1 MAKSSGDSSKKAADP
16 AADVL
21 ARAKAKVESKD
32 SPGAIAVLGELSA
45 ITDCSSESKLE
56 AAGLYAAVGAKEAAV
71 AAYLAA
77 GSGFLYDD
85 ADMTRARQAFAAAYE
100 LEPTSVDVLFQLGQA
115 DVVEGRTQDA
125 LAKFIDVLRRSNLKH
140 LPALFEA
147 GCIYQAN
154 GQHDQAILA
163 FKKVLDKEKGHVQA
177 LVHMG
182 QLHQTKGMVP
192 EALGYYVQAADI
204 AREHGQVGTARQ
216 MLNMVLALDSGNQK
230 ARFMLDDLDEHDSD
244 DVETGAAEDAAAPPV
259 APKPAKT
266 AAPLPR
272 QVQPSRAASTAEP
285 EKAPVT
291 PAAAHSA
298 PAATQAE
305 DTAAAERRDSLKE
318 EIDSLAAA
326 RENLEAELRRM
337 QSEVDKA
344 KLRDSDLVQSADK
357 ERAELKTE
365 LAELAGQR
373 LTTELELESVK
384 SAIEELRAEREKAEA
399 EVAAL
404 RLQSD
409 AASSA
414 KAAQEAAA
422 QAFEAERARA
432 KAAQEAAAQAFE
444 AERARAKAAQ
454 EAAAQAFEAERAQA
468 RAAQEAA
475 AQAFEAERA
484 LARAEVESLVARR
497 DEAARARAEQEAAL
511 AEIDAKRAAAKA
523 EMEMLLAQKAAAEAA
538 IAKAHE
544 KSGQV
549 VKAKAEVE
557 ATIADLSAQQDAAA
571 KAKAAEELALA
582 GLEARHARAQA
593 ELDALLEKKAAA
605 EKAVAEKT
613 AVEAKVAKTS
623 AGHEQSVKKLVTE
636 RDKLTHEV
644 ETLRAQ
650 RDAAD
655 KALLELRAEEDKSAR
670 QKAAKEAAIKE
681 DLQTA
686 RSELAATEAKK
697 RELDEAY
704 AKSKSIAA
712 AAEQKRLEAM
722 AAAEQAEA
730 LRAKREADAE
740 ALGFKL
746 IALEAA
752 LKEADGKTKLIA
764 GESALLE
771 ELSAKVGAQRAALLE
786 LQAARAEAEASLAVL
801 RLEIEQAQR
810 ELAELRT
817 AVDSE
822 VRREPAQQGGY
833 AEAVVGMVPP
843 EACGDALR
851 TIEGLAA
858 EGEIPF
864 DIAAELAGLIHEG
877 RAIEALR
884 VARARA
890 NVAALPAAFLLVVG
904 DLSRDLGDVERARD
918 AYRTLAE
925 ADEKKAAVAHAR
937 LGELFLT
944 FADQSTAAAL
954 QRDDAHFASEKE
966 PAKALDTYADLVARF
981 PDDPQFREELGALH
995 EKLGNTVAAG
1005 VAYRTAMTL
1014 YLGSDDYARAN
1025 ELTPR
1030 LLAVCPQDGGVLEL
1044 AARAQERS
1052 GHAADAAHTLDLA
1065 LACYREQHR
1074 ASDVERVCR
1083 RLAESVENP
1092 VPYRKELAGLLAGV
1106 GDASGAVEQLLEA
1119 ADTQIRWSQGREA
1132 LTSIKEA
1139 EALAKDDPLLAERIA
1154 TAKSKAAEAAKAVD
1168 DASRGDLLL
1177 SKHEF
1182 EKAADAYRRA
1192 LEENP
1197 YHAGAAYQ
1205 LACIL
1210 TDQFPDLEKA
1220 ESLLETAA
1228 TLRPGHTATR
1238 YRLAVVKAARG
1249 EIGQAIELLVALARF
1264 DEANADLIEQFVARL
1279 ERDADGGSPAAK
1291 YTLGIAYRELG
1302 RVEEALVILQS
1313 IQREPEFVVRCLNA
1327 IGLCLRRQ
1335 GLDTAAAKRFQKA
1348 IETPGFPESQYNDAL
1363 YNLGDLYESKT
1374 DPESLALS
1382 LSSFE
1387 ELYARDCTY
1396 RDVADKIRS
1405 VKGKIGA
1412 VDGPKVKRLPTRS
1425 AESSS

>member
-1 MAKSSGDSSKKAADP
+1 MAKSSVDNSGKPADP

-21 ARAKAKVESKD
+21 ARAKAKIEAKD
-32 SPGAIAVLGELSA
+32 NAGAVAILGELSNLA
-45 ITDCSSESKLE
+45 DCKPETKLE
-56 AAGLYAAVGAKEAAV
+56 AAGLFASVGAKEQAV

-77 GSGFLYDD
+77 GGGFLYDD

-230 ARFMLDDLDEHDSD
+230 ARFMLDDLDEHDHEHENESD
-244 DVETGAAEDAAAPPV
+244 EAEESAAQTAAPSPPAAATIKAAPSPPAAAAPAAAPKAAPGPAARAAAAPAAKPAPEVDAAATE
-259 APKPAKT
+259 A
-266 AAPLPR
+266 R
-272 QVQPSRAASTAEP
+272 
-285 EKAPVT
+285 
-291 PAAAHSA
+291 
-298 PAATQAE
+298 
-305 DTAAAERRDSLKE
+305 DTLKE

-326 RENLEAELRRM
+326 REKLEGELRRM
-337 QSEVDKA
+337 QAEVDKA

-384 SAIEELRAEREKAEA
+384 SAIEALNAERAKAEA
-399 EVAAL
+399 DVAAL
-404 RLQSD
+404 RAQSD

-414 KAAQEAAA
+414 KAAQEAAV
-422 QAFEAERARA
+422 QALEAERARA
-432 KAAQEAAAQAFE
+432 KAEMD
-444 AERARAKAAQ
+444 
-454 EAAAQAFEAERAQA
+454 
-468 RAAQEAA
+468 
-475 AQAFEAERA
+475 A
-484 LARAEVESLVARR
+484 LVTRR

-511 AEIDAKRAAAKA
+511 ADLESKRASAKQ
-523 EMEMLLAQKAAAEAA
+523 EMETLLAQKAAAEAA
-538 IAKAHE
+538 MAQVRE
-544 KSGQV
+544 KTGQV
-549 VKAKAEVE
+549 DKAKAAVE
-557 ATIADLSAQQDAAA
+557 ATIADLSAQQEAAA

-593 ELDALLEKKAAA
+593 ELDALLAKKSAA
-605 EKAVAEKT
+605 EKA
-613 AVEAKVAKTS
+613 AVDAKNVAKTS
-623 AGHEQSVKKLVTE
+623 AGHEQSVKKLVSE
-636 RDKLTHEV
+636 RDKLTQEV
-644 ETLRAQ
+644 EA
-650 RDAAD
+650 
-655 KALLELRAEEDKSAR
+655 LRAERLAAEKAVGAVRAAEEEAARKKSA
-670 QKAAKEAAIKE
+670 QESALKHELEAAKA
-681 DLQTA
+681 
-686 RSELAATEAKK
+686 ELAATEAKK
-697 RELDEAY
+697 RELDESY

-712 AAEQKRLEAM
+712 AAEQKRKEAL

-730 LRAKREADAE
+730 VRAKREADAE

-746 IALEAA
+746 VALEAA
-752 LKEADGKTKLIA
+752 LKEADAKTKLIA
-764 GESALLE
+764 GETAVLE

-786 LQAARAEAEASLAVL
+786 IQAAKAEAEAALAAL
-801 RLEIEQAQR
+801 RAEIESA
-810 ELAELRT
+810 EKLLANLR
-817 AVDSE
+817 ASVDAE
-822 VRREPAQQGGY
+822 QMRTPAQQAIF
-833 AEAVVGMVPP
+833 AEAVVGSVPP

-851 TIEGLAA
+851 TIEGQAA
-858 EGEIPF
+858 DGEIPF

-890 NVAALPAAFLLVVG
+890 NVAAAPAAFLLIVG
-904 DLSRDLGDVERARD
+904 DLSRDLGDIDRARD
-918 AYRTLAE
+918 AYRMLATI
-925 ADEKKAAVAHAR
+925 DESKAALAHAR

-995 EKLGNTVAAG
+995 EKLGNAVAAG
-1005 VAYRTAMTL
+1005 VAYRAAMTL
-1014 YLGSDDYARAN
+1014 YLGDDDYSRAS
-1025 ELTPR
+1025 ELIPR
-1030 LLAVCPQDGGVLEL
+1030 LLAVCPEDGGALEL
-1044 AARAQERS
+1044 AARAQERN
-1052 GHAADAAHTLDLA
+1052 GQAAVASQTLDHA
-1065 LACYREQHR
+1065 LACYREQRR

-1083 RLAESVENP
+1083 RLAETAENP
-1092 VPYRKELAGLLAGV
+1092 IPYRKELASLLAGV
-1106 GDASGAVEQLLEA
+1106 GDAAGAVEQLLEA
-1119 ADTQIRWSQGREA
+1119 ADAQIKWSQGREA
-1132 LTSIKEA
+1132 LATIKEA
-1139 EALAKDDPLLAERIA
+1139 EALAKDDAVLAERIA
-1154 TAKSKAAEAAKAVD
+1154 SAKSKAGEAVKAVD

-1177 SKHEF
+1177 SKGEF

-1192 LEENP
+1192 LAENP

-1210 TDQFPDLEKA
+1210 TDKFPDFETA

-1228 TLRPGHTATR
+1228 SLRPGHTATR

-1279 ERDADGGSPAAK
+1279 ERDADGGSAAAK
-1291 YTLGIAYRELG
+1291 YNLGIAYRELG

-1327 IGLCLRRQ
+1327 IGMCLRRQ

-1348 IETPGFPESQYNDAL
+1348 IETPGFPEDQYNDAL

-1374 DPESLALS
+1374 DPESLALA

-1412 VDGPKVKRLPTRS
+1412 AEGPKVKRLPTRS
-1425 AESSS
+1425 AEASN

>member
-1 MAKSSGDSSKKAADP
+1 MAKSSGENPGKPADP
-16 AADVL
+16 ATDVL
-21 ARAKAKVESKD
+21 ARAKANIEAKD
-32 SPGAIAVLGELSA
+32 TAAALAVLAELNA
-45 ITDCSSESKLE
+45 IGDCRPEAKLE
-56 AAGLYAAVGAKEAAV
+56 AAGLFASLGAKEDAV
-71 AAYLAA
+71 SAYLAA

-163 FKKVLDKEKGHVQA
+163 FKKVLDREKGHVQA

-230 ARFMLDDLDEHDSD
+230 ARFMLDDLDEHDHEE
-244 DVETGAAEDAAAPPV
+244 VEEAEAAPAPEAATPAVKASTPKEAPPQPTAATRPPVQGAKAPPAPAPAPAPQVDAAA
-259 APKPAKT
+259 A
-266 AAPLPR
+266 L
-272 QVQPSRAASTAEP
+272 Q
-285 EKAPVT
+285 
-291 PAAAHSA
+291 
-298 PAATQAE
+298 
-305 DTAAAERRDSLKE
+305 RDALKE
-318 EIDSLAAA
+318 EVDALAAA
-326 RENLEAELRRM
+326 REALERELRRM
-337 QSEVDKA
+337 QSEVDSA
-344 KLRDSDLVQSADK
+344 KVRDSNLVHTADK

-384 SAIEELRAEREKAEA
+384 SAIEALRAERESAEA
-399 EVAAL
+399 DVAAL
-404 RLQSD
+404 RAQSD

-414 KAAQEAAA
+414 KAAQEAAV
-422 QAFEAERARA
+422 QKLEAERAHA
-432 KAAQEAAAQAFE
+432 KAEMDA
-444 AERARAKAAQ
+444 
-454 EAAAQAFEAERAQA
+454 
-468 RAAQEAA
+468 
-475 AQAFEAERA
+475 
-484 LARAEVESLVARR
+484 LVARR

-511 AEIDAKRAAAKA
+511 ADLDARRAAAKQ
-523 EMEMLLAQKAAAEAA
+523 EMETLVAQKAAAEAA
-538 IAKAHE
+538 MAQVHE
-544 KSGQV
+544 KSGLV
-549 VKAKAEVE
+549 VKAKAAVE
-557 ATIADLSAQQDAAA
+557 ATIADLGAQQEAAS

-593 ELDALLEKKAAA
+593 ELDALLAK
-605 EKAVAEKT
+605 KAVAEK
-613 AVEAKVAKTS
+613 AAAEAKNVAKTS
-623 AGHEQSVKKLVTE
+623 AGHEQSVKKLTGE
-636 RDKLTHEV
+636 RDKLSQEV
-644 ETLRAQ
+644 EALRIERATVEKELAALRAI
-650 RDAAD
+650 
-655 KALLELRAEEDKSAR
+655 EDETVRKKSA
-670 QKAAKEAAIKE
+670 QETAIQHDIEAAKA
-681 DLQTA
+681 
-686 RSELAATEAKK
+686 ELAATEAKK
-697 RELDEAY
+697 RELDAAY
-704 AKSKSIAA
+704 AKSKSFAA
-712 AAEQKRLEAM
+712 AAEQKRIEAI

-730 LRAKREADAE
+730 VRAKREADAE

-752 LKEADGKTKLIA
+752 LKEADAKSKLVA
-764 GESALLE
+764 GETAVLE
-771 ELSAKVGAQRAALLE
+771 ELSAKVGALRSALLE
-786 LQAARAEAEASLAVL
+786 LQAAKAEAESTLAAL
-801 RLEIEQAQR
+801 RNDIENAEKQ
-810 ELAELRT
+810 LA
-817 AVDSE
+817 AVRDSIE
-822 VRREPAQQGGY
+822 AEDRRAPAQQGVY
-833 AEAVVGMVPP
+833 AEAIVGSVPP
-843 EACGDALR
+843 EVCGEALR
-851 TIEGLAA
+851 SIEGLAA

-864 DIAAELAGLIHEG
+864 EIAAELAGLIHEG

-890 NVAALPAAFLLVVG
+890 HVSASPAGFLLVVG
-904 DLSRDLGDVERARD
+904 DLSRDLGDVDRARD
-918 AYRTLAE
+918 AYRMVATV
-925 ADEKKAAVAHAR
+925 DESKAAIAHTR

-954 QRDDAHFASEKE
+954 QRDDAHFASEKD

-995 EKLGNTVAAG
+995 EKLGNAMAAG
-1005 VAYRTAMTL
+1005 VAYRAAMTL
-1014 YLGSDDYARAN
+1014 YLGSDDYAHAS
-1025 ELTPR
+1025 ELIPR
-1030 LLAVCPQDGGVLEL
+1030 LLAVCPHDGGVLEL

-1052 GHAADAAHTLDLA
+1052 GHAAEAAHTLDLA
-1065 LACYREQHR
+1065 LVSYREQRR

-1083 RLAESVENP
+1083 RLAENAENP
-1092 VPYRKELAGLLAGV
+1092 VPYRKELAVLLAGV
-1106 GDASGAVEQLLEA
+1106 GDTSGAVEQLLESA
-1119 ADTQIRWSQGREA
+1119 ETQIRWSQGREA
-1132 LTSIKEA
+1132 LASIKEA
-1139 EALAKDDPLLAERIA
+1139 EALAHDDPVLAERIDA
-1154 TAKSKAAEAAKAVD
+1154 AKKKAGEAAKAVD

-1177 SKHEF
+1177 SKGEF
-1182 EKAADAYRRA
+1182 QKAADAYRRA
-1192 LEENP
+1192 LVENP

-1210 TDQFPDLEKA
+1210 TDQFPDFEKA

-1228 TLRPGHTATR
+1228 GLRPGHTATR

-1279 ERDADGGSPAAK
+1279 ERDADGGTAAAK

-1313 IQREPEFVVRCLNA
+1313 IQREPELVVRCLNA

-1348 IETPGFPESQYNDAL
+1348 IETPGFPEDQYNDAL

-1374 DPESLALS
+1374 DPESLALA

-1425 AESSS
+1425 AEASN

>member
-1 MAKSSGDSSKKAADP
+1 MAKSSGEGSKKAADP

-21 ARAKAKVESKD
+21 ARAKAKAESKD
-32 SPGAIAVLGELSA
+32 SAGVVAVLGELSA
-45 ITDCSSESKLE
+45 ITDCSSEAKLE

-230 ARFMLDDLDEHDSD
+230 ARFMLDDLDEHDRD
-244 DVETGAAEDAAAPPV
+244 DVEDATAEDAPTPAVTPKPVKASAPP
-259 APKPAKT
+259 A
-266 AAPLPR
+266 R
-272 QVQPSRAASTAEP
+272 QVQPARAASPAEA

-344 KLRDSDLVQSADK
+344 RLRDSDLVQSADK

-384 SAIEELRAEREKAEA
+384 SAIEELRAERERAEA

-422 QAFEAERARA
+422 R
-432 KAAQEAAAQAFE
+432 AFE

-484 LARAEVESLVARR
+484 RAKAEVEALVARR

-511 AEIDAKRAAAKA
+511 AEIDAKRAAAKT
-523 EMEMLLAQKAAAEAA
+523 EMETLLAQKAAAESA

-557 ATIADLSAQQDAAA
+557 ATIADLSAQQEAAA

-605 EKAVAEKT
+605 EKAVAEKA

-650 RDAAD
+650 RDAAE

-681 DLQTA
+681 DLQA
-686 RSELAATEAKK
+686 AKSELAATEAKK

-712 AAEQKRLEAM
+712 AAEQKRLEAI

-810 ELAELRT
+810 ELAELRA
-817 AVDSE
+817 AVSSE

-833 AEAVVGMVPP
+833 AEAVVGTVPP

-890 NVAALPAAFLLVVG
+890 NVAAMPAAFLLVVG

-918 AYRTLAE
+918 AYRTLAGV
-925 ADEKKAAVAHAR
+925 DEKKAAVAHAR

-995 EKLGNTVAAG
+995 EKLGNTIAAG

-1014 YLGSDDYARAN
+1014 YLGTDDYARAN

-1092 VPYRKELAGLLAGV
+1092 VPYRKELAALLAGV
-1106 GDASGAVEQLLEA
+1106 GDAPGAVEQLLEA
-1119 ADTQIRWSQGREA
+1119 AETQIRWSQGREA
-1132 LTSIKEA
+1132 LASIKEA

-1154 TAKSKAAEAAKAVD
+1154 AAKSKAAEAAKAVD

-1177 SKHEF
+1177 SKHEY

-1192 LEENP
+1192 LDENP

-1220 ESLLETAA
+1220 ESLLETSA

-1279 ERDADGGSPAAK
+1279 ERDADGGAPAAK

-1412 VDGPKVKRLPTRS
+1412 ADGPKVKRLPTRS
-1425 AESSS
+1425 AESGN

>member
-1 MAKSSGDSSKKAADP
+1 VAKSSGDSSKKAADP

-21 ARAKAKVESKD
+21 ARAKAKIESKD
-32 SPGAIAVLGELSA
+32 SAGAIAVLGELSA
-45 ITDCSSESKLE
+45 LTDYSSESKLE
-56 AAGLYAAVGAKEAAV
+56 AAGLYASVGAKEAAV
-71 AAYLAA
+71 AAYLTA

-230 ARFMLDDLDEHDSD
+230 ARFMLDDLDEHDRD
-244 DVETGAAEDAAAPPV
+244 DVEEGATEEAPAPSPAAKPTKAAAPP
-259 APKPAKT
+259 A
-266 AAPLPR
+266 R
-272 QVQPSRAASTAEP
+272 QVQPARSASAAEY

-291 PAAAHSA
+291 PTGAHSA
-298 PAATQAE
+298 PTATQAE
-305 DTAAAERRDSLKE
+305 DTAAAVRRDDLKE

-337 QSEVDKA
+337 QGEVDKA

-384 SAIEELRAEREKAEA
+384 SAIEALRAEREKAEA

-409 AASSA
+409 AATSA
-414 KAAQEAAA
+414 KAAQEAAV

-432 KAAQEAAAQAFE
+432 K
-444 AERARAKAAQ
+444 
-454 EAAAQAFEAERAQA
+454 
-468 RAAQEAA
+468 
-475 AQAFEAERA
+475 
-484 LARAEVESLVARR
+484 AEVESLVARR

-511 AEIDAKRAAAKA
+511 AEIDAKRAAVKT
-523 EMEMLLAQKAAAEAA
+523 EMELLLSQKAAAEAA
-538 IAKAHE
+538 IAKVHE

-557 ATIADLSAQQDAAA
+557 ATIADLSAQQEAAA

-582 GLEARHARAQA
+582 GLEARHARAQS

-605 EKAVAEKT
+605 EKSVAEKL
-613 AVEAKVAKTS
+613 AVEAKSAAKAS

-636 RDKLTHEV
+636 RDKLAHEV
-644 ETLRAQ
+644 ETLRAE
-650 RDAAD
+650 RDTAE
-655 KALLELRAEEDKSAR
+655 KALLELRAEEDKSVR

-681 DLQTA
+681 ELQTA
-686 RSELAATEAKK
+686 RSELAATETKK

-712 AAEQKRLEAM
+712 AAEQKRLEAV

-752 LKEADGKTKLIA
+752 LKDADAKTKLIA

-786 LQAARAEAEASLAVL
+786 LQAARAEAEAALAVL
-801 RLEIEQAQR
+801 RIDIENAERQ
-810 ELAELRT
+810 LAGLRA
-817 AVDSE
+817 AVENE

-833 AEAVVGMVPP
+833 AEAVVGTVPP

-890 NVAALPAAFLLVVG
+890 NVAAMPAAFLLVVG

-918 AYRTLAE
+918 AYRRLAGVDE
-925 ADEKKAAVAHAR
+925 AKAAVAHAR

-995 EKLGNTVAAG
+995 EKLGNTIAAG

-1014 YLGSDDYARAN
+1014 YLGNDDYARAN

-1044 AARAQERS
+1044 AARAQDRS

-1106 GDASGAVEQLLEA
+1106 GDASGAVEQLFEA

-1139 EALAKDDPLLAERIA
+1139 EALAKDDPLLVERIA
-1154 TAKSKAAEAAKAVD
+1154 AAKSKAAEAAKAVD

-1177 SKHEF
+1177 SKGEF

-1192 LEENP
+1192 LAENP

-1279 ERDADGGSPAAK
+1279 ERDADGGAPAAK

-1348 IETPGFPESQYNDAL
+1348 IETPGFPEHQYNDAL

-1374 DPESLALS
+1374 DPESLALA

-1425 AESSS
+1425 AESSN

>member
-1 MAKSSGDSSKKAADP
+1 MAKSSADNSKKAADP
-16 AADVL
+16 ATDVL
-21 ARAKAKVESKD
+21 ARAKAKIEAKD
-32 SPGAIAVLGELSA
+32 NAGAIAVLGELSA
-45 ITDCSSESKLE
+45 MTDASSEAKLE
-56 AAGLYAAVGAKEAAV
+56 AAGLYASVGAKEAAV
-71 AAYLAA
+71 AAYLGA

-230 ARFMLDDLDEHDSD
+230 ARFMLDDLDDHNAEEGEDG
-244 DVETGAAEDAAAPPV
+244 TAEDAAPTPISKSARPAP
-259 APKPAKT
+259 APA
-266 AAPLPR
+266 R
-272 QVQPSRAASTAEP
+272 QVQPASSASPAES

-291 PAAAHSA
+291 PAAAYRA
-298 PAATQAE
+298 PAETQAE
-305 DTAAAERRDSLKE
+305 DTAAAVRRDNLKE

-326 RENLEAELRRM
+326 RQNLESELRRM
-337 QSEVDKA
+337 QSEVDNA
-344 KLRDSDLVQSADK
+344 KLRDSDLVLSADK

-384 SAIEELRAEREKAEA
+384 SSIEALHAEREKAET

-404 RLQSD
+404 RGQSD

-414 KAAQEAAA
+414 KAAQEAAVL
-422 QAFEAERARA
+422 AFEAERTRA
-432 KAAQEAAAQAFE
+432 K
-444 AERARAKAAQ
+444 
-454 EAAAQAFEAERAQA
+454 
-468 RAAQEAA
+468 
-475 AQAFEAERA
+475 
-484 LARAEVESLVARR
+484 AEVESLVARR

-511 AEIDAKRAAAKA
+511 AEIDAKRAAVKS
-523 EMEMLLAQKAAAEAA
+523 EMETLLTQKAAAEAA
-538 IAKAHE
+538 IAKVHE

-557 ATIADLSAQQDAAA
+557 ATIADLSAQQEAAA

-593 ELDALLEKKAAA
+593 ELDTLLEKKAAA
-605 EKAVAEKT
+605 ERAVAEKA

-636 RDKLTHEV
+636 RDKLAHEV
-644 ETLRAQ
+644 ETLRAE
-650 RDAAD
+650 RDAAE
-655 KALLELRAEEDKSAR
+655 KALLELRAEEDKSVR
-670 QKAAKEAAIKE
+670 QKVAKEAALKE
-681 DLQTA
+681 ELQSA
-686 RSELAATEAKK
+686 KAELAATEAKK

-712 AAEQKRLEAM
+712 AAEQKRLEAI

-752 LKEADGKTKLIA
+752 LKDADAKTKLIA
-764 GESALLE
+764 GEAAVLE
-771 ELSAKVGAQRAALLE
+771 ELSAKVVAQRAALLE
-786 LQAARAEAEASLAVL
+786 VQAARAEAEAALAVL
-801 RLEIEQAQR
+801 RIEIENAERQ
-810 ELAELRT
+810 LASLR
-817 AVDSE
+817 ASVDSE
-822 VRREPAQQGGY
+822 MRREPAQQGGY
-833 AEAVVGMVPP
+833 AEAVVGTVPP

-858 EGEIPF
+858 DGEIPF

-890 NVAALPAAFLLVVG
+890 NVAAMPAAFLLVVG

-918 AYRTLAE
+918 AYRTLAGV
-925 ADEKKAAVAHAR
+925 DERKAAVAHAR

-995 EKLGNTVAAG
+995 EKLGNTIAAG

-1014 YLGSDDYARAN
+1014 YLGSDDYARAS

-1052 GHAADAAHTLDLA
+1052 GHAADAAHALDLA

-1092 VPYRKELAGLLAGV
+1092 VPYRKELAALLAGV

-1132 LTSIKEA
+1132 LSTIKEA
-1139 EALAKDDPLLAERIA
+1139 EALALEDPLLVERITA
-1154 TAKSKAAEAAKAVD
+1154 AKSKAAEAAKAVD

-1177 SKHEF
+1177 SKGEF

-1192 LEENP
+1192 LAENP

-1210 TDQFPDLEKA
+1210 TDQFPDLETA
-1220 ESLLETAA
+1220 ESLLETSAS
-1228 TLRPGHTATR
+1228 LRPGHTATR

-1279 ERDADGGSPAAK
+1279 ERDADGGAASAK

-1313 IQREPEFVVRCLNA
+1313 IQREPDFVVRCLNA

-1348 IETPGFPESQYNDAL
+1348 IETPGFPEQQYNDAL

-1374 DPESLALS
+1374 DPESLALA

-1405 VKGKIGA
+1405 VKSKIGA
-1412 VDGPKVKRLPTRS
+1412 VDGPKVKRLPHRS
-1425 AESSS
+1425 AESSN